1 MPNLSN
7 MARLPLKIRRK
18 LKSVIKANSIA
29 LFSETTARTSG
40 LKNSS
45 TKNKI
50 FFLKKL
56 VKLHGGEDL
65 VVELLKN
72 NEVNISVK
80 IVNSKAKTVY
90 QMEQN
95 GILRLGGLPDGKYF
109 LAIKLNPNTNIKLTK
124 LKFGSEKPKNYNT
137 ENLKLTGRR
146 LMVVPDYPSN
156 ENKYNCAF
164 LHTRAKIYR
173 EAGLDIDLLV
183 VNGAENKYE
192 AYTYDGILV
201 NKVSY
206 GQLREILHTKKYE
219 QILIHFFNEFYAQIL
234 DAVDT
239 SETEIFLYSHGADLL
254 YWDYPVY
261 GRRYFEPKFELTEDM
276 IKRNHEMD
284 SIVKRYNK
292 MPNVN
297 FVFVCEWSK
306 RRCEKL
312 LGEKINRSI
321 IIPCLVDERV
331 FKYKKRTKEQRKKI
345 CLIRSFHNLN
355 SYSIDTD
362 IRVILELSR
371 RPFFKD
377 LEFSIY
383 GAGEMHEILVKPI
396 KQFKNIKIYNSFLSS
411 EKMNTMFNQHGLAL
425 FATRYDN
432 QAVATLECAMSG
444 TIPLTSFGTGLSCF
458 LDEKIG
464 NFSEAED
471 IKHMADLVEKYYKN
485 PEDFLV
491 ASEKVHNSIMKT
503 ASRKYSADKEIRIL
517 QKSKLKNTLMV
528 QKPLNTTPLLSIAVP
543 AYNCGQYLKNGVLSL
558 INHNLNNLIEV
569 IIINDGSKDNTL
581 EVANELV
588 KLSPS
593 IKVIDKKNGGHGSA
607 INVGIEVASGKYF
620 KLMDGDDYFD
630 TEALVELLN
639 KLRRETADIVLT
651 NYVEDLAI
659 QAKVRPVEELYS
671 NLPKYRKMDLEDMAY
686 NGYGFKFWGP
696 LLSTTTCKTNLL
708 KKANFKIDENCFYV
722 DMEYNFMVY
731 TQAKDIVY
739 YPLNLYIYFLGRS
752 GQSVDHE
759 TVAKNYLQH
768 EKVCLRL
775 LEEYYKVKD
784 ILTSGKNKY
793 IKDRLI
799 TELCKSQY
807 YITMTYLKNGNGF
820 KHFDNALKKYPD
832 FYNSNLIVSPD
843 VKLYRITTGKFR
855 KSSKKLAKLLE

>member
-65 VVELLKN
+65 VVELLKD

-137 ENLKLTGRR
+137 ENLKLTNRR

-183 VNGAENKYE
+183 VNGTENKYE

-306 RRCEKL
+306 KRCEKL

-396 KQFKNIKIYNSFLSS
+396 KQFKNIKI
-411 EKMNTMFNQHGLAL
+411 
-425 FATRYDN
+425 
-432 QAVATLECAMSG
+432 
-444 TIPLTSFGTGLSCF
+444 
-458 LDEKIG
+458 
-464 NFSEAED
+464 
-471 IKHMADLVEKYYKN
+471 
-485 PEDFLV
+485 
-491 ASEKVHNSIMKT
+491 
-503 ASRKYSADKEIRIL
+503 
-517 QKSKLKNTLMV
+517 
-528 QKPLNTTPLLSIAVP
+528 
-543 AYNCGQYLKNGVLSL
+543 
-558 INHNLNNLIEV
+558 
-569 IIINDGSKDNTL
+569 
-581 EVANELV
+581 
-588 KLSPS
+588 
-593 IKVIDKKNGGHGSA
+593 
-607 INVGIEVASGKYF
+607 
-620 KLMDGDDYFD
+620 
-630 TEALVELLN
+630 
-639 KLRRETADIVLT
+639 
-651 NYVEDLAI
+651 
-659 QAKVRPVEELYS
+659 
-671 NLPKYRKMDLEDMAY
+671 
-686 NGYGFKFWGP
+686 
-696 LLSTTTCKTNLL
+696 
-708 KKANFKIDENCFYV
+708 
-722 DMEYNFMVY
+722 
-731 TQAKDIVY
+731 
-739 YPLNLYIYFLGRS
+739 
-752 GQSVDHE
+752 
-759 TVAKNYLQH
+759 
-768 EKVCLRL
+768 
-775 LEEYYKVKD
+775 
-784 ILTSGKNKY
+784 
-793 IKDRLI
+793 
-799 TELCKSQY
+799 
-807 YITMTYLKNGNGF
+807 
-820 KHFDNALKKYPD
+820 
-832 FYNSNLIVSPD
+832 
-843 VKLYRITTGKFR
+843 
-855 KSSKKLAKLLE
+855 